1 MKGMNILM
9 NSEKIKTV
17 GIICEYNP
25 FHLGHAGHIE
35 KTRQLLGGDVFVVCV
50 MSGNF
55 VQRGDF
61 AIFNKHARAK
71 MAIHGG
77 ADLVLEL
84 PVAYSLQSAER
95 FAEAGVYILEKLGV
109 CDYLSFGSESGD
121 IEQLSNAATAITT
134 ENAQNAIKEW
144 LEKGV
149 SYATAQQ
156 KAADAIIN
164 ESSNVFNTPNNVL
177 GIEYIK
183 AINKLESKLQPI
195 TVERTGGEHDS
206 EEGYSGSSLRNSF
219 INGIVPIERMTETTT
234 VISNEE
240 LIAGRGP
247 VSIKSAELAMLS
259 RLRTRKDYLDVP
271 GVSEGLESRIVKYAS
286 TEPSVDTILRK
297 IKTKR
302 YTMARLRRILM
313 CAVLS
318 VNTEH
323 AKMHPPYARVLAAN
337 RKGATLLGKA
347 RKKTKLPILTK
358 PASVYDLTNSAIL
371 TFELEAAATDFYALA
386 YPNEEERIGGKEWR
400 QSPIIRV

>member
-1 MKGMNILM
+1 MNILM